1 MENIISELFNI
12 QNNIIKNISL
22 DFKRSLY
29 KDINWNARMITIT
42 GARGTGKTTMV
53 LQHYIEK
60 YNNIKKCL
68 YFSADNPLIL
78 KNGIYNTVKEYFKYY
93 GECVIIDEI
102 HKQNNWSEEIKA
114 LYDSYPDKKFIIL
127 GSSKIDILNAK
138 GDLSRRTLIYN
149 LKSLSFREFLIL
161 KHNKKIEKIS
171 LEKIIENH
179 ETISLELKNK
189 IPNILGEFKEYLK
202 QGAYPF
208 FYNYS
213 YPEYK
218 SILNNVIDKIIYED
232 LSSIKNIKYSSINS
246 IKKLIAFLTT
256 SKIPT
261 INVSSTCKEI
271 GVSKETLYEF
281 LDLLERAD
289 LIHII
294 REDNSKSRSIKNSKI
309 LFYNPNLYYSLAEE
323 MWNSSADL
331 GNIRESFFV
340 SQIKN
345 IEKIQAS
352 KIVDFTVNY
361 DGKIIECEIG
371 GKNKSR
377 KQIKNID
384 NGYIFRDD
392 QINGF
397 GNIIPLYLIG
407 FIQW

>member
-1 MENIISELFNI
+1 
-12 QNNIIKNISL
+12 
-22 DFKRSLY
+22 
-29 KDINWNARMITIT
+29 
-42 GARGTGKTTMV
+42 
-53 LQHYIEK
+53 
-60 YNNIKKCL
+60 
-68 YFSADNPLIL
+68 L

-114 LYDSYPDKKFIIL
+114 LYDSYPNKKFIIL

-149 LKSLSFREFLIL
+149 LKSLSFREYLNL
-161 KHNKKIEKIS
+161 KHKKNIEKIS
-171 LEKIIENH
+171 LENIIENH
-179 ETISLELKNK
+179 ETISLELKNE

-202 QGAYPF
+202 KGAYPF

-213 YPEYK
+213 YFEYK
-218 SILNNVIDKIIYED
+218 SILINIIDKIIYED
-232 LSSIKNIKYSSINS
+232 LSSIKNIKYSSINA

-261 INVSSTCKEI
+261 INVSSTCKEV
-271 GVSKETLYEF
+271 GVSKETLYDF
-281 LDLLERAD
+281 FDLLERAD

-294 REDNSKSRSIKNSKI
+294 RKDNSKLRSIKNSKI

-345 IEKIQAS
+345 VEKIQAS
-352 KIVDFTVNY
+352 EIVDFTVNY
-361 DGKIIECEIG
+361 DNKVIECEIG

-407 FIQW
+407 FIQ